1 MPSKTQSILIGAVVY
16 IVLGL
21 LVQFLFQ
28 GGGMVAGIISCLIPL
43 SSGLVAVWHYT
54 STHSLTIPAGQGAGM
69 GALAGLA
76 GAVVAGAIGYALIA
90 AGILPDPVE
99 AARIQME
106 SQGMSDEQIDGPM
119 AIVERFSNPVIGL
132 AIGAVIGSLLGAVS
146 GAIGAV
152 IFKKGGDAVEPA
164 TEV

>member
-21 LVQFLFQ
+21 LINFLFQ
-28 GGGMVAGIISCLIPL
+28 GGGMVAGFLACLIPL

-54 STHSLTIPAGQGAGM
+54 ATHNLTIPGGQGAGM

-76 GAVVAGAIGYALIA
+76 GAVVASAIAYALIS
-90 AGILPDPVE
+90 AGVLPDPIE

-106 SQGMSDEQIDGPM
+106 GQGMSDEQIDSAM
-119 AIVERFSNPVIGL
+119 AMVERFSNPVIGL
-132 AIGAVIGSLLGAVS
+132 AIGAVVGTLLGAIS

-152 IFKKGGDAVEPA
+152 IFKKGEDADV
-164 TEV
+164 V